1 MLFASVYFSYGTVTG
16 AQNECTVDVWRV
28 MIIESTEQTNKKECQ
43 GQTEQSYSFD
53 PVWHAL
59 IFLSKNL
66 CWISIMFES
75 R

>member
-1 MLFASVYFSYGTVTG
+1 MLFASVYLAYGAVTS

-28 MIIESTEQTNKKECQ
+28 MIIESTKQRNKKERQ

-53 PVWHAL
+53 PVWHTL

-66 CWISIMFES
+66 YWISIMFES